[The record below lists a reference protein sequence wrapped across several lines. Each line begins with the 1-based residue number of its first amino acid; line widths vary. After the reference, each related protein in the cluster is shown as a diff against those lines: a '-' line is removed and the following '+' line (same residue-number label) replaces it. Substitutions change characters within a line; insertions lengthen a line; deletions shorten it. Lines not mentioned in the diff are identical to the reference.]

1 MFKAEDQ
8 AEENK
13 KSETPE
19 NNKEQIA
26 DGNDT
31 ATNED
36 TEKGHTYM
44 GKIKIIF

>member
-13 KSETPE
+13 KTGTPE
-19 NNKEQIA
+19 NNKQA
-26 DGNDT
+26 DEDDS

-36 TEKGHTYM
+36 TEKGKNTYM